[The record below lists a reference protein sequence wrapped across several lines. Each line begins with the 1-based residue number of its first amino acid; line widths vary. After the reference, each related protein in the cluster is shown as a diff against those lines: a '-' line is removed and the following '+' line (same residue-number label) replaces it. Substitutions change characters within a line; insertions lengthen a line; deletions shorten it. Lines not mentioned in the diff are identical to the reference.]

1 MSMQNIFVSDAEVAS
16 AITMH
21 EAVEVMRA
29 AFVDLGRGQSSIQD
43 RVRIHGNG
51 ASLSMMG
58 GIYGAA
64 EVMGAK
70 VYPTVEGRFDF
81 VIPLFCSA
89 TGKLLRIVQG
99 NQLTRL
105 RTAAVTRIVAD
116 AVVPAGPRRLA
127 IFGSGV
133 QARAHAEAFCERG
146 RVSQVRVCAIDGADA
161 FAADI
166 ERVHGIPASTADAE
180 QAVRD
185 AEIVITATR
194 ATAPLFD
201 GALLQPGAFVAAIGS
216 SKPQAREVDDHVLAR
231 ASMVIVESAT
241 QALREAGELVMAS
254 RPEALAARLVELGPL
269 LAGTAGARARAGRHG
284 QGGGDIVLYK
294 SVGIGLEDVAL
305 AHRIHQRLPMPA
317 PAPATAAG
325 AAVER

>member
-1 MSMQNIFVSDAEVAS
+1 MHKNIFVSDAEVAS

-21 EAVEVMRA
+21 EAIEAMRA
-29 AFVDLGRGQSSIQD
+29 AFLDLGRGDASIQD
-43 RVRIHGNG
+43 RVRIHGKG
-51 ASLSMMG
+51 ISLSMMG

-64 EVMGAK
+64 QVAGAK
-70 VYPTVEGRFDF
+70 VYPTLDGQFDF
-81 VIPLFCSA
+81 VIPLFSTA

-105 RTAAVTRIVAD
+105 RTAAVTRVVAD
-116 AVVPAGPRRLA
+116 AVVPAGTPRRLA

-133 QARAHAEAFCERG
+133 QARAHAEAFCDRA
-146 RVSQVRVCAIDGADA
+146 RISQVAVCAIDGADA

-166 ERVHGIPASTADAE
+166 ERLYGVAARATDAA

-185 AEIVITATR
+185 ADIVITATR

-201 GALLQPGAFVAAIGS
+201 GALPRPGAFVAAIGS
-216 SKPQAREVDDHVLAR
+216 SKPQAREVDDQVLAR

-241 QALREAGELVMAS
+241 QALREAGELVMAA
-254 RPEALAARLVELGPL
+254 RPEALAAKLVELGPL
-269 LAGTAGARARAGRHG
+269 LADTAAARARQG

-294 SVGIGLEDVAL
+294 SVGVGLEDVAL
-305 AHRIHQRLPMPA
+305 AHLIHQRLPMGDV
-317 PAPATAAG
+317 AAQ
-325 AAVER
+325 A

>member
-1 MSMQNIFVSDAEVAS
+1 MQNIFVSDAEVAS
-16 AITMH
+16 AITMQ
-21 EAVEVMRA
+21 EAIEVMRA
-29 AFVDLGRGQSSIQD
+29 AFVDLGRDQSFVQD
-43 RVRIHGNG
+43 RMRLHGTG

-64 EVMGAK
+64 QVMGTK
-70 VYPTVEGRFDF
+70 VYSTVQGQFDF
-81 VIPLFCSA
+81 VIPLFSSA

-116 AVVPAGPRRLA
+116 AVVPAGPLRLA

-146 RVSQVRVCAIDGADA
+146 RVSQVLVCAIDGADA
-161 FAADI
+161 FSADI
-166 ERVHGIPASTADAE
+166 GRLYGIASDTADAE
-180 QAVRD
+180 RAVRD
-185 AEIVITATR
+185 ADIVITATR

-201 GALLQPGAFVAAIGS
+201 GALLKPGAFVAAIGS
-216 SKPQAREVDDHVLAR
+216 SKPQAREVDDQVLAR
-231 ASMVIVESAT
+231 ASMVIVESAG
-241 QALREAGELVMAS
+241 QALREAGEFVMAS
-254 RPEALAARLVELGPL
+254 RPEALVAKLVELGPL
-269 LAGTAGARARAGRHG
+269 LAGEVSARA

-305 AHRIHQRLPMPA
+305 AHRIHQRLPMSA
-317 PAPATAAG
+317 PQAESEALPSGLESAAS
-325 AAVER
+325 RL